1 MPEISVIIPTCSP
14 HVPLEACLR
23 SLVRQTLHPDRY
35 EILVVNNGG
44 VRHSNRF
51 LRPILEQ
58 FEDRVWLVESKRNLG
73 YGGGCRLGVEHAK
86 GQILAFHN
94 DDSMADP
101 TWLALALAEFDQVPD
116 LGVATCRVV
125 SMNGP
130 VLQHEGSSMTHPHG
144 LFWQTGY
151 GTPDTSPSLKDAVSV
166 DLEYFGGCIW
176 ATTREVWERV
186 GGLAPAY
193 YPGYYEDSEYA
204 LRCRQLGYR
213 IRLLKAVT
221 CSHIMNATL
230 GPQAARFW
238 RVFHRSRY
246 LFLLRNHVGYSW
258 KEIIR
263 SELGWWC
270 AHRAGYNP
278 GLCLAGFLSALPR
291 IPGALFERRQFGR
304 RMKDE
309 VLGGI
314 TP

>member
-1 MPEISVIIPTCSP
+1 
-14 HVPLEACLR
+14 
-23 SLVRQTLHPDRY
+23 
-35 EILVVNNGG
+35 
-44 VRHSNRF
+44 
-51 LRPILEQ
+51 
-58 FEDRVWLVESKRNLG
+58 LG
-73 YGGGCRLGVEHAK
+73 AEHAK
-86 GQILAFHN
+86 GRVLAFHN

-101 TWLALALAEFDQVPD
+101 TWLALALGEFDRVSD

-151 GTPDTSPSLKDAVSV
+151 GIPDYPPSLRDTASV
-166 DLEYFGGCIW
+166 DLDYFGGCIW
-176 ATTREVWERV
+176 ATSREVWERV

-230 GPQAARFW
+230 GPQASRFW

-246 LFLLRNHVGYSW
+246 LFLLRNRVGFGW
-258 KEIIR
+258 KEIID
-263 SELGWWC
+263 SELGWW
-270 AHRAGYNP
+270 HEHSAGHNP
-278 GLCLAGFLSALPR
+278 GLCLSGLLSALPKA
-291 IPGALFERRQFGR
+291 PGALLERRRFGKR
-304 RMKDE
+304 IKDE
-309 VLGGI
+309 ALGA
-314 TP
+314 